1 MTVTTNIISADD
13 LAAIVGRPDCPQI
26 FDVRRR
32 EVFEVADSIIAGAKW
47 RDHRETADW
56 GLQLS
61 KSADVL
67 VYCVHGHQVSQGA
80 AAQLRAMGVNA
91 RYLEGGIEAFVAVGG
106 TTIAK
111 TGAVGNNG
119 Q

>member
-1 MTVTTNIISADD
+1 MTVTPPAISADD
-13 LAAIVGRPDCPQI
+13 LAGLIGNPDCPQI

-32 EVFEVADSIIAGAKW
+32 EAFEAADSAIAGAEW

-56 GLQLS
+56 GLQLL

-111 TGAVGNNG
+111 TGAVGTNG